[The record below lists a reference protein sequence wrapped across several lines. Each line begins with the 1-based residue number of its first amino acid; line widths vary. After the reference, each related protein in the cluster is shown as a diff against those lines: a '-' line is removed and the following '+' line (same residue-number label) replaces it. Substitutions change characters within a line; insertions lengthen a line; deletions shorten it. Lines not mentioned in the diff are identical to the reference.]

1 MIRTDDI
8 FDMVQREV
16 EVIIKKEPTID
27 GLVSEMKKTI
37 ISAMTKKGIT
47 VDDSIIV
54 SAKLIVLASMV
65 RQTLDK
71 GTSLMYPPKQ
81 E

>member
-65 RQTLDK
+65 R
-71 GTSLMYPPKQ
+71 
-81 E
+81 